1 VGEER
6 SVELQLRAFG
16 LYVERLRE
24 MMQANP
30 DRRALANQARWL
42 P

>member
-1 VGEER
+1 MPRGK
-6 SVELQLRAFG
+6 QTIG

-24 MMQANP
+24 LMQANP
-30 DRRALANQARWL
+30 DRRALANQVRWL